1 MQQKLRSIN
10 TYNEVLSTTHAEVLA
25 AVSGRGALTPR
36 DIELAEPLAE
46 QAHNGLNHPLTPGP
60 AEPEVSLTFPG
71 NAAEP

>member
-36 DIELAEPLAE
+36 DIELTEPLAE
-46 QAHNGLNHPLTPGP
+46 
-60 AEPEVSLTFPG
+60 
-71 NAAEP
+71 